1 MRVRQEKER
10 LTFPLKEQ
18 EAVSVCFLFF
28 LHEGASDGQRT
39 ESESVLKEKVYECY
53 CDSARI

>member
-28 LHEGASDGQRT
+28 LHEGAFRRATDGEGKRFKG
-39 ESESVLKEKVYECY
+39 ESL
-53 CDSARI
+53 